1 MGNYPLDSLLVV
13 TLTALANWCSRR
25 CGTVLDGSNIHPV
38 EESTKIKYDCD
49 CPDQRPDIRWEFV
62 FVSQVPSGE
71 GTPTLKLARE
81 RPITTDSRSIE
92 TTPPYGDQYVAIPV
106 GPSTTGSGNG
116 VGTAPAESATM
127 SSTSNQIANSASNLS
142 FAQGSS
148 VTAPSEPQE
157 PYLVQHWGIAPS
169 GLPSPSS
176 SPILTPV
183 SIPGIVPNSP
193 HSTHFP
199 AVMGASFRSSPPR
212 GEFPPLYYPLP
223 PAFWEPRQPQPG
235 PAPPMHTRQAPSLG
249 DLAGR
254 PAGRGENFANATLKA
269 IIIKAQPHHN
279 DQSLAHLTRAQLV
292 KHVDDLIAWWRR
304 ANPQQATQIQQA
316 SATRPQEMQ
325 QQQQVQQLAPSRFP
339 LSLRAQG
346 SVASAAASAEALEK
360 AIGQCSCC
368 CDAQQNA
375 AFAPCGHFW
384 ACTRCA
390 HKLYDQ
396 GRGKCPVCRS
406 PIQTYLKIV
415 QEENVIRQCSCC
427 CDAQQNAAFAPCGHL
442 WACTRCAHKLY
453 DQGRGKCPVCRTP
466 IQTYL
471 KIVQEVPDES
481 DKYLLEMFLQTNG
494 QEG

>member
-25 CGTVLDGSNIHPV
+25 CGTVLDGNNIHPV
-38 EESTKIKYDCD
+38 EESTKTKYDCD

-127 SSTSNQIANSASNLS
+127 SSTSNQIANSASN
-142 FAQGSS
+142 
-148 VTAPSEPQE
+148 
-157 PYLVQHWGIAPS
+157 
-169 GLPSPSS
+169 
-176 SPILTPV
+176 
-183 SIPGIVPNSP
+183 
-193 HSTHFP
+193 
-199 AVMGASFRSSPPR
+199 
-212 GEFPPLYYPLP
+212 
-223 PAFWEPRQPQPG
+223 
-235 PAPPMHTRQAPSLG
+235 QAPSLG

-254 PAGRGENFANATLKA
+254 PDGRGENFANATLKA

-279 DQSLAHLTRAQLV
+279 DQSLGHLTRAQLV

-316 SATRPQEMQ
+316 SATLPQETQ

-339 LSLRAQG
+339 FSLRAQA

-396 GRGKCPVCRS
+396 GRGKCPVCRI

-415 QEENVIRQCSCC
+415 QEENVIGQCSCC
-427 CDAQQNAAFAPCGHL
+427 CDAQQDAAFAPCGHL

-481 DKYLLEMFLQTNG
+481 GKYLLEMFLQTNG